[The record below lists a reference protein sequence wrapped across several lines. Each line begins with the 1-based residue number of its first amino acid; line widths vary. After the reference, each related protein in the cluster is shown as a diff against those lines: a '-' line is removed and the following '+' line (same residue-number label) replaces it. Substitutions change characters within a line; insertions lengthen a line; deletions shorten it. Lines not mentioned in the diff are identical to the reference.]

1 MIEICGNGVECIHSA
16 YNVMNIKHSEYRYL
30 WPHSLIGLPQFF
42 YAKLCFTNENLTLS
56 PGEA

>member
-30 WPHSLIGLPQFF
+30 WSHSLIGLPQVF
-42 YAKLCFTNENLTLS
+42 YALILLHKLESAIVATY
-56 PGEA
+56 